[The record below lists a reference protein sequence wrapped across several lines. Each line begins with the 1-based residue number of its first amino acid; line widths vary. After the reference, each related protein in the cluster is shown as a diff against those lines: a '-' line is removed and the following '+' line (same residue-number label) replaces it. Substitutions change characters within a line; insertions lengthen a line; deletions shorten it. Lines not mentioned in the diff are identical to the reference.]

1 MREESVREESVR
13 EESVREECE
22 GGECE
27 EGECEEGEC
36 EEGECGE
43 ESVKKESVR
52 KESVRRESV
61 RMCEGIYG
69 SINSVPTC
77 NDRHTCTRLTG
88 AVATVRLF
96 CCPSSNPPLASLTR
110 HTLLS
115 DWLKS
120 FNKYTNRHISVQYK
134 PNTHNKDGDA
144 FPHYGFKGRSD
155 DAGVSQGKLR

>member
-1 MREESVREESVR
+1 M
-13 EESVREECE
+13 CE

-27 EGECEEGEC
+27 GGKCKGGEGEEGEC

-43 ESVKKESVR
+43 ESVRKEVVRKESVR

-77 NDRHTCTRLTG
+77 NDRHTCTSLTG
-88 AVATVRLF
+88 AVAAVCLF
-96 CCPSSNPPLASLTR
+96 CCPSSSPPLASLTR

-115 DWLKS
+115 DWSKS
-120 FNKYTNRHISVQYK
+120 FNKYTNIHISVHIHCK
-134 PNTHNKDGDA
+134 PNTHNKDGDT